1 MDPLEE
7 IDRQIAAGRRH
18 GKLDPAILHSLELGT
33 MLAEPTLGQL
43 CDMGRWHAHSE
54 GETILTSGAASATV
68 YIVARGVVQE
78 YLEAATGEV
87 ATTDFLVRGDVLDA
101 GGLRFPLPDLIR
113 ARAIDQVI
121 TFALA
126 RPVVQDIAAT
136 HPALGMFLEQQGRDR
151 WSRLALLYLDRTLN
165 RRAGL
170 VAHLLARLSAATG
183 QPTLQMKQVTLA
195 RLFNVS
201 RAQLIR
207 DLALLERNGFIR
219 LERDGPGISILKP
232 QDLAHF
238 DDLTGEV

>member
-1 MDPLEE
+1 MGLLEE
-7 IDRQIAAGRRH
+7 IDHQIAAGRRH
-18 GKLDPAILHSLELGT
+18 GKLDPAILRSLELGKV
-33 MLAEPTLGQL
+33 LAEPAPGQL
-43 CDMGRWHAHSE
+43 SDLGRWHAHGE
-54 GETILTSGAASATV
+54 GEAILTPGVASATV

-78 YLEAATGEV
+78 YLEAATGEI

-101 GGLRFPLPDLIR
+101 GGLRFPLPELIR

-121 TFALA
+121 TVALP
-126 RPVVQDIAAT
+126 RPAVLEIAAT
-136 HPALGMFLEQQGRDR
+136 HPALGMFLERQRQDR

-183 QPTLQMKQVTLA
+183 QSTLQMKQVALA

-207 DLALLERNGFIR
+207 DLALLEHSGLIQ
-219 LERDGPGISILKP
+219 LDLDGPGISILKP
-232 QDLAHF
+232 QDLARF